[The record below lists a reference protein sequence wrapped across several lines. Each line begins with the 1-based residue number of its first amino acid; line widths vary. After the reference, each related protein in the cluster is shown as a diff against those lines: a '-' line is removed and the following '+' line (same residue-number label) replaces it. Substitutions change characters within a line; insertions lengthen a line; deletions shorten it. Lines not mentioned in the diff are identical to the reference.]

1 MKLDSDRA
9 RVTEKRTL
17 KVRAKARKNAK
28 PKNLSFKG
36 YTKTE
41 NLPRPENTF
50 LRTIGLFNEL
60 VRSRA

>member
-1 MKLDSDRA
+1 MK
-9 RVTEKRTL
+9 TEKGTL